1 MTSPD
6 DLCVICLSHME
17 EDEKYTIDCQHT
29 FHTKCIMEWF
39 RRSNGNCPCCNHI
52 PSISTNNPM
61 VNYNFMSQI
70 YIDSRF
76 KALKKYSRKNGSPNN
91 LKKEVE
97 NIKYLSN
104 ETQNVKKNI
113 TSIKKSEGW
122 KNLKNLERD
131 LAKKEEKIKKM
142 KLDVVSNYPNIIT
155 Y

>member
-1 MTSPD
+1 MTSTD

-76 KALKKYSRKNGSPNN
+76 KALKKYSRKNGSPNKSE
-91 LKKEVE
+91 KKKRIS
-97 NIKYLSN
+97 NIYLMHK
-104 ETQNVKKNI
+104 NVKKNI
-113 TSIKKSEGW
+113 TSIKKTKAG
-122 KNLKNLERD
+122 
-131 LAKKEEKIKKM
+131 KI
-142 KLDVVSNYPNIIT
+142 
-155 Y
+155 